1 MEPNLLE
8 PATFPL
14 SIELGNRLRAVSH
27 SLHKGLGF
35 AVLRGLNPKKYS
47 DEDNLIMYAGIV
59 SWIGRERVTNP
70 LGMSAGKLL
79 MSSAT

>member
-8 PATFPL
+8 PATFPV
-14 SIELGNRLRAVSH
+14 SIELGNRLRTVSH

-35 AVLRGLNPKKYS
+35 AALRGLDPENYS
-47 DEDNLIMYAGIV
+47 EEDNLIMYAGMV

-70 LGMSAGKLL
+70 HGMSAGKYL
-79 MSSAT
+79 MSSTR